1 MYKKVLCLILA
12 TLFALSLFGCKSQK
26 NNMSG
31 QQENTLEQN
40 VQTEKEQLVKKQI
53 NEFFSKYVETD
64 ERPVAIMIDND
75 DNNSRPHA
83 GINEAYLVYEMYVE
97 GNSTRMMALFKGVN
111 TEKIGP
117 VRSSRHYFLDYAM
130 ENDAIYTHVGFSPWA
145 QRDLRV
151 FGINN
156 INGLYGSDS
165 SAFWREDKY
174 RGDWH
179 STFTSIERIRNLA
192 SIKGYND
199 TTDKKNSLEYSKE
212 YINLPIENKA
222 ENIVLSY
229 ATHYTTGY
237 KFDSEKQ
244 VYTKII
250 NSEPHKTQKEDFVEF
265 KNVIV
270 QFIQDYSLGDGSA
283 RRNIDTTGSGEG
295 YYFTN
300 GCYEKITWSK
310 DSRNDNTIY
319 KNSNG
324 DFLKINPGKTIINII
339 PSEKI
344 SFE

>member
-1 MYKKVLCLILA
+1 MNKRIVYLFLISLVVI
-12 TLFALSLFGCKSQK
+12 SLFGCKSK
-26 NNMSG
+26 K
-31 QQENTLEQN
+31 EDLPEKEVETIEQN
-40 VQTEKEQLVKKQI
+40 VIVEPEPTENKEI
-53 NEFFSKYVETD
+53 DEFFAKYVENA
-64 ERPVAIMIDND
+64 ERPVAVMIDND
-75 DNNSRPHA
+75 DKNSRPHA
-83 GINEAYLVYEMYVE
+83 GINDAYLVYEMYVE

-117 VRSSRHYFLDYAM
+117 VRSSRHYFLDYVM

-145 QRDLRV
+145 QRDIPAL
-151 FGINN
+151 GINN
-156 INGLYGSDS
+156 INGLYGTDS

-174 RGDWH
+174 KGDWH
-179 STFTSIERIRNLA
+179 STFTSVERIRNLA
-192 SIKGYND
+192 SKKGYSD
-199 TTDKKNSLEYSKE
+199 TTDRKNALEYSSK
-212 YINLPIENKA
+212 YINLSSENKA

-229 ATHYTTGY
+229 AGHYTTGY

-250 NSEPHKTQKEDFVEF
+250 NSEPHKTQKEDLVEF
-265 KNVIV
+265 KNVLV
-270 QFIQDYSLGDGSA
+270 QFIQDYPLGDGSA

-324 DFLKINPGKTIINII
+324 DVLEINPGKTIINII
-339 PSEKI
+339 PMEKI